1 MCTVFFL
8 MPYEQ
13 CGFGGVIRRRG
24 DAIYALNGCDPDDF
38 RFVLSIIAEHSRLVK
53 KQDAVLHSGEKSRAQ
68 RLFIA
73 CVALSLQNETAGMD
87 IPCLGK

>member
-24 DAIYALNGCDPDDF
+24 NARYALNGCASGDY
-38 RFVLSIIAEHSRLVK
+38 RFVLLIIAEHSRQVK
-53 KQDAVLHSGEKSRAQ
+53 ISGYSFAQ
-68 RLFIA
+68 W
-73 CVALSLQNETAGMD
+73 
-87 IPCLGK
+87 GKK